1 MSLPREGGS
10 HAQTAPAAS
19 AWIVRW
25 LARLPAGALVLDFA
39 SGSGRHAL
47 EAARLGLRVLA
58 ADRDSQALDRLVA
71 RADTGI
77 AARIEVRVVDLESG
91 PWPFDG
97 ERFDAVVV
105 ANYLFRPRFDLLA
118 SLIAPGGLLVYETFA
133 RGNERYG
140 RPSNPAFLLE
150 TGELLDRSRRAGLT
164 VLAYETGLA
173 QRPAPALV
181 QRVCAVRSRAAEAV
195 WPLG

>member
-25 LARLPAGALVLDFA
+25 LARLPAGARVLDFA

-91 PWPFDG
+91 PWPFNG